1 MIALKTWRE
10 VRGMALVYTLILELM
25 LIPAILLWPDLY
37 ADLER
42 PSALLQSIPFDFFRR
57 AVDGM
62 RDPDMDTAFLN
73 YMALQMFFKGV
84 NVAGIA
90 CAVLLCT
97 GLVARERENATL
109 EFLMGRP
116 VSRSRILWSKSW
128 VTMLCL
134 VVPVFLTSWSAIAW
148 SDHIGFHLPFYEVT
162 LASLH
167 SSVFLLLVAA
177 LTVLFSVICRVQA
190 HVAFWVGG
198 IVILQLAM
206 FFIPDIRHFSIFR
219 LSDFDVYGPL
229 MAGNTR
235 LADLFRSKTLWLLL
249 GAAGVYGIALQVF
262 RRSDL

>member
-10 VRGMALVYTLILELM
+10 LRGMTLVYLLILELM

-37 ADLER
+37 ADLQR
-42 PSALLQSIPFDFFRR
+42 PSALLQNIPFDFFKR

-62 RDPDMDTAFLN
+62 RHRDMDTAFLN

-97 GLVARERENATL
+97 GLIARERENATL

-116 VSRSRILWSKSW
+116 VSRARILWSKSW
-128 VTMLCL
+128 VTVLCL
-134 VVPVFLTSWSAIAW
+134 VVPVFLTSWSAIGW
-148 SDHIGFHLPFYEVT
+148 SDRIGFHLPLAEVT
-162 LASLH
+162 LASAH
-167 SSVFLLLVAA
+167 SAAFVLLVAA
-177 LTVLFSVICRVQA
+177 LTVLFSVFCRVQA

-198 IVILQLAM
+198 IVILELAI
-206 FFIPDIRHFSIFR
+206 FFIPDIRHFSVFR
-219 LSDFDVYGPL
+219 LSDFDVYGPV
-229 MAGNTR
+229 MVGNLTLR
-235 LADLFRSKTLWLLL
+235 KLFWSKTVWLLL
-249 GAAGVYGIALQVF
+249 GAAAVYGIALQVF